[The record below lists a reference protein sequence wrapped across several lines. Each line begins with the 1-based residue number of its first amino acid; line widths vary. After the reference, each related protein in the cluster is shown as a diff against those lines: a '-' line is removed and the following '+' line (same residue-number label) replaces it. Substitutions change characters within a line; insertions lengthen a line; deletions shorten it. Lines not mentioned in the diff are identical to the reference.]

1 MLATLESMTYLG
13 PARVRSVAAGRVR
26 IAVLDEEPM
35 WATLAIAGT
44 YQPMPDDEVLAIANA
59 GAWYVIGVIRG
70 RGKSVLTVP
79 GDLEITAPRGKI
91 ELSAAKGVRIKSAEV
106 SIVADRLE
114 FAARTVLERFV
125 DATRWVQEAFH
136 LRAKRVR
143 EHVEEDYDLMAGRIL
158 QRAEGDVKIDGHKIN
173 LG

>member
-1 MLATLESMTYLG
+1 MLATLEAMTYLG
-13 PARVRSVAAGRVR
+13 PARVRSVAAGRVQ
-26 IAVLDEEPM
+26 IAVLDEAPV

-44 YQPMPDDEVLAIANA
+44 YQPVPDDEVLAIANA

-91 ELSAAKGVRIKSAEV
+91 ELSAARGVRVKSAEV

-114 FAARTVLERFV
+114 FAARSILERFV

-136 LRAKRVR
+136 LRAGRVR
-143 EHVEEDYDLMAGRIL
+143 EHVEEDHDLIAGRISACA
-158 QRAEGDVKIDGHKIN
+158 QGDVKIDGHKIK

>member
-1 MLATLESMTYLG
+1 MLATIEATTYLG
-13 PARVRSVAAGRVR
+13 PARVQSVAAGRVR
-26 IAVLDEEPM
+26 IRVLDEEPL

-44 YQPMPDDEVLAIANA
+44 YQPMPDDEVLAIAHA

-79 GDLEITAPRGKI
+79 GDLEIAAPRGKI
-91 ELSAAKGVRIKSAEV
+91 ELSAAKGVRVKSAEV
-106 SIVADRLE
+106 TIVADRLE
-114 FAARTVLERFV
+114 FAARTILERFV

-136 LRAKRVR
+136 LRAGRVR
-143 EHVEEDYDLMAGRIL
+143 EQVEEDYDLVAGRVSACA
-158 QRAEGDVKIDGHKIN
+158 QGDVKIDGHKIK